1 MMGYI
6 ANRFRLW
13 TPDFLSRSLA
23 VRDRRRVMHVDS
35 MTDVLLHDN
44 EAIKQAINDGNV
56 QETTRAIHRRHERLK
71 RLEHDMNIVMQDG
84 AREMHNI
91 EGHINTLSVKLA
103 ALEQDTARAEPANS
117 RQAKEAVT
125 LVRQAHATTNQAM
138 ATLRDF
144 AAKAYID
151 VKDSLSK
158 QGVAHL
164 SEGVNMGE
172 LQTVRDLAGAEYNIG
187 KNMRVISRLSHKIE
201 KVIKHVESGLHPI
214 SDQTLQELRRLVEEL
229 RQEAELILRSSKEI
243 WHAEFDAVVV
253 EAYLIHDEV
262 RRDEQILAQLEKE
275 GFPAEH
281 MKTVVAEVSKA
292 RHDERDMQTHIL
304 SLFETEMQLTH
315 RAKAA

>member
-125 LVRQAHATTNQAM
+125 
-138 ATLRDF
+138 
-144 AAKAYID
+144 
-151 VKDSLSK
+151 
-158 QGVAHL
+158 
-164 SEGVNMGE
+164 
-172 LQTVRDLAGAEYNIG
+172 
-187 KNMRVISRLSHKIE
+187 
-201 KVIKHVESGLHPI
+201 
-214 SDQTLQELRRLVEEL
+214 
-229 RQEAELILRSSKEI
+229 
-243 WHAEFDAVVV
+243 
-253 EAYLIHDEV
+253 
-262 RRDEQILAQLEKE
+262 
-275 GFPAEH
+275 
-281 MKTVVAEVSKA
+281 
-292 RHDERDMQTHIL
+292 
-304 SLFETEMQLTH
+304 
-315 RAKAA
+315 